1 MIKNERQYRITK
13 AQAHR
18 FEQAL
23 TDLADGAED
32 KKQENQ
38 ILFEAQRSALESQLD
53 DLREELTEYEALTIH
68 GNDEPLVFEL
78 NSLEA
83 LPLALIKARIATK
96 LSQKDLA
103 ERLGLKEQQI
113 QRYEATEY
121 ASANLARVIE
131 VSQVLGMKLQ
141 ARTGIEVELGPVQH
155 S

>member
-1 MIKNERQYRITK
+1 MKSVSGKNLCKIVEKRGWRLRRITGS
-13 AQAHR
+13 HHIY
-18 FEQAL
+18 
-23 TDLADGAED
+23 T
-32 KKQENQ
+32 
-38 ILFEAQRSALESQLD
+38 LESQLG
-53 DLREELTEYEALTIH
+53 DLWEELTEYEALTIH
-68 GNDEPLVFEL
+68 GDDEPLVFEL

-121 ASANLARVIE
+121 ASANLARVIR
-131 VSQVLGMKLQ
+131 VSQALGMKLQ
-141 ARTGIEVELGPVQH
+141 SSAGIEVRLEATRQ

>member
-13 AQAHR
+13 AQAQR

-23 TDLADGAED
+23 ADLTDCAED
-32 KKQENQ
+32 KKQENP

-131 VSQVLGMKLQ
+131 VSQVLGIKLQ
-141 ARTGIEVELGPVQH
+141 ARTGIEVKLGLVRQQ
-155 S
+155 

>member
-13 AQAHR
+13 AQAQK

-23 TDLADGAED
+23 ADLEGCAED
-32 KKQENQ
+32 EKKENP
-38 ILFEAQRSALESQLD
+38 ILFKAQRSALESQLD
-53 DLREELTEYEALTIH
+53 DLREELGEYEALIVH
-68 GNDEPLVFEL
+68 GKGEPLMFEV

-83 LPLALIKARIATK
+83 VPQILIKARIAAK

-131 VSQVLGMKLQ
+131 VSQALGLRLQ
-141 ARTGIEVELGPVQH
+141 SKVGVEVGLH
-155 S
+155 

>member
-13 AQAHR
+13 AQAR
-18 FEQAL
+18 KFEQAL
-23 TDLADGAED
+23 ADLEGCAED
-32 KKQENQ
+32 EKKENP
-38 ILFEAQRSALESQLD
+38 ILFKAQRSALESQLD
-53 DLREELTEYEALTIH
+53 DLREELGEYEALIVH
-68 GNDEPLVFEL
+68 GKGEPLMFEV

-83 LPLALIKARIATK
+83 VPQILIKARIAAK

-131 VSQVLGMKLQ
+131 VSQALGLRLQ
-141 ARTGIEVELGPVQH
+141 SKVGVEVGLH
-155 S
+155 

>member
-13 AQAHR
+13 AQAQR
-18 FEQAL
+18 FEKAL
-23 TDLADGAED
+23 VDLASCAED
-32 KKQENQ
+32 QKHKNP
-38 ILFEAQRSALESQLD
+38 ILFEAQASALHSQLD
-53 DLREELTEYEALTIH
+53 DLREELTEYEALTNH
-68 GNDEPLVFEL
+68 ENDEPLVFEL

-83 LPLALIKARIATK
+83 LPLALIKARIAAK
-96 LSQKDLA
+96 LSHKDLA

-141 ARTGIEVELGPVQH
+141 SKTGIAVELRPVRQP
-155 S
+155 